1 MVEETQTNTS
11 EPTRFTTRFVWVSAV
26 LTFVVASYVALR
38 IYGPSVRPDELG
50 FLINGQLLI
59 GRDETPLSDAF
70 RSFYPIGFSFVT
82 ALAALIGRTLSRE
95 FRIALFFNFAFVALT
110 ARILSLFV
118 RKYFALSRNYSRVIG
133 IAVALMPLVA
143 ANALFAWSESLNILG
158 FTVLIYCAF
167 NYCVDNSRSS
177 AIALALIAPFL
188 AVTHGRFTLVL
199 PFTVLLLVIAPVAIK
214 TFRSSFKTIVLS
226 VVLSFVTYFALAKSN
241 LWLRN
246 ELYQG
251 AAGKEGRLK
260 NKLLDTANW
269 GSIVRALGGQNWYLI
284 ATSFGLVL
292 VGAWILFQYTFT
304 TERRLRPGLA
314 MASLFTIGAIGII
327 ELTSA
332 LNLVKVIR
340 PDHVVYG
347 RYSGVVSPLLIAIA
361 LSALITSPQKTRALW
376 WKSIAL
382 IPVLALFLILLSRA
396 DIMQRLLQQG
406 EFFARPNAI
415 GLDWA
420 VKTTKPSS
428 LFVLSSIFVVLAI
441 VMYLIHRFADKAF
454 ITFFVVVALF
464 FTGYTV
470 TQTVMNY
477 RDYLPDLVLDNE
489 AINRGAK
496 VVGFDTGAYGGQSFY
511 DYRYLLHPVQAQR
524 FNLVYGVP
532 DDMNCFIG
540 SKERPPFDGNWTIG
554 PSEPSTGLI
563 LWVRDGL
570 DSC

>member
-1 MVEETQTNTS
+1 VVEETHVETV
-11 EPTRFTTRFVWVSAV
+11 EPTLFATRFVWVSAFI
-26 LTFVVASYVALR
+26 TFVVAAFVAVR

-82 ALAALIGRTLSRE
+82 AFAALIGRTLSRE
-95 FRIALFFNFAFVALT
+95 FRITVFINFAFVALT
-110 ARILSLFV
+110 AHVLSLYTH
-118 RKYFALSRNYSRVIG
+118 KYFSLSGKYSRVVS

-158 FTVLIYCAF
+158 FTALVYFAF
-167 NYCVDNSRSS
+167 NYCVDNTRSS

-199 PFTVLLLVIAPVAIK
+199 PLAVLLIVIAPAVNK
-214 TFRSSFKTIVLS
+214 TFRRSMSTIVGAVILS
-226 VVLSFVTYFALAKSN
+226 TFTYLLLAKAN

-246 ELYQG
+246 ELYLG

-260 NKLLDTANW
+260 NKLFDTANW
-269 GSIVRALGGQNWYLI
+269 GNIVRALGGQNWYLF
-284 ATSFGLVL
+284 ATSFGLVF
-292 VGAWILFQYTFT
+292 VGALILLKHLTS
-304 TERRLRPGLA
+304 TERRERSGLA
-314 MASLFTIGAIGII
+314 LASLFTLGAVGVI

-332 LNLVKVIR
+332 LNLVKIIR

-347 RYSGVVSPLLIAIA
+347 RYSGVVSPILIAIA

-396 DIMQRLLQQG
+396 DIMHRLLQQG

-415 GLDWA
+415 ALDWA
-420 VKTTKPSS
+420 IKSTKPSS
-428 LFVLSSIFVVLAI
+428 LFVLSSLFVVLAI
-441 VMYLIHRFADKAF
+441 AMFLIHRFAEKSF

-470 TQTVMNY
+470 TQTVRNY
-477 RDYLPDLVLDNE
+477 RDYLPELVLDNE

-496 VVGFDTGAYGGQSFY
+496 VVGFDTGSYGGQSFY
-511 DYRYLLHPVQAQR
+511 DYRYLLHPVQARR
-524 FNLVYGVP
+524 FELIYGVP
-532 DDMNCFIG
+532 DDINCYIG
-540 SKERPPFDGNWTIG
+540 SKERPPFDGNWVVG

>member
-1 MVEETQTNTS
+1 MVKETQNNSS
-11 EPTRFTTRFVWVSAV
+11 EPTLFTTRFVWVSAF
-26 LTFVVASYVALR
+26 LTFVVASYIALS

-59 GRDETPLSDAF
+59 GRHETPLSDAF

-82 ALAALIGRTLSRE
+82 AFAALVGRTLSRE
-95 FRIALFFNFAFVALT
+95 FRITLFINFAFVALT
-110 ARILSLFV
+110 AYVLCLYT
-118 RKYFALSRNYSRVIG
+118 RKYFALSRNYSRVVS

-158 FTVLIYCAF
+158 FTALVYFAF
-167 NYCVDNSRSS
+167 NYCVDNTRGS

-199 PFTVLLLVIAPVAIK
+199 PLTVLLLVIAPAVNKA
-214 TFRSSFKTIVLS
+214 FRASILTTIGSVLFS
-226 VVLSFVTYFALAKSN
+226 AFTYFMLAKAN

-246 ELYQG
+246 ELYLG

-260 NKLLDTANW
+260 NKLLDTENW
-269 GSIVRALGGQNWYLI
+269 GNIIRALGGQNWYLF
-284 ATSFGLVL
+284 ATSFGLVF
-292 VGAWILFQYTFT
+292 VGALILFKYLTFS
-304 TERRLRPGLA
+304 ERRLHPGLA
-314 MASLFTIGAIGII
+314 VASLFTLSAIAII
-327 ELTSA
+327 ELTAA
-332 LNLVKVIR
+332 LNLVKIIR

-347 RYSGVVSPLLIAIA
+347 RYVGVVSPILIAIA
-361 LSALITSPQKTRALW
+361 LSALITAPQRTRSLW

-382 IPVLALFLILLSRA
+382 IPAFAFFLVLLSRA
-396 DIMQRLLQQG
+396 DVLHRLLQQG
-406 EFFARPNAI
+406 GFFARPNAI

-420 VKTTKPSS
+420 IKTTKPSS
-428 LFVLSSIFVVLAI
+428 FLVLSSIFVLLGIAL
-441 VMYLIHRFADKAF
+441 YLVHRFAEKLF
-454 ITFFVVVALF
+454 MSFFVAIALF
-464 FTGYTV
+464 FTSYTT
-470 TQTVMNY
+470 TQTVRNY

-489 AINRGAK
+489 AISRGAR

-532 DDMNCFIG
+532 NDINCFIG
-540 SKERPPFDGNWTIG
+540 SKERPPFDEYWAVG
-554 PSEPSTGLI
+554 PVEPSTGLI

>member
-1 MVEETQTNTS
+1 MVKEPQATTS

-82 ALAALIGRTLSRE
+82 GFAALIGRTMSRE

-110 ARILSLFV
+110 AHFLSLYT
-118 RKYFALSRNYSRVIG
+118 RKYFGLTRNYSRVIG

-158 FTVLIYCAF
+158 FTVLVYCAF
-167 NYCVDNSRSS
+167 NYCVNNSRSS

-199 PFTVLLLVIAPVAIK
+199 PLTVLLLVIAPAVNKA
-214 TFRSSFKTIVLS
+214 FRASILTTIGSVL
-226 VVLSFVTYFALAKSN
+226 LSALTYFMLAKAN

-246 ELYQG
+246 ELYLG

-260 NKLLDTANW
+260 DKLFDTANW
-269 GSIVRALGGQNWYLI
+269 GNIVRALGGQNWYLF
-284 ATSFGLVL
+284 ATSFGLVI
-292 VGAWILFQYTFT
+292 VGALILFKHLAAS
-304 TERRLRPGLA
+304 ERRLHPGLA
-314 MASLFTIGAIGII
+314 LASLFTLGAIAII

-332 LNLVKVIR
+332 LNLVKIIR

-361 LSALITSPQKTRALW
+361 LSALITAPQKTRSLW
-376 WKSIAL
+376 WKSIVL
-382 IPVLALFLILLSRA
+382 IPTFALFLVVLSRT
-396 DIMQRLLQQG
+396 DIMHQLLKQG

-420 VKTTKPSS
+420 IKATKPSS
-428 LFVLSSIFVVLAI
+428 LFVLSLIFVVLASAL
-441 VMYLIHRFADKAF
+441 YLVHRFAGKSF
-454 ITFFVVVALF
+454 ITFFVVIALF
-464 FTGYTV
+464 FTGYTT
-470 TQTVMNY
+470 TQTVRNY

-489 AINRGAK
+489 AINRGAQA
-496 VVGFDTGAYGGQSFY
+496 VGFDTGSYGGQSFY
-511 DYRYLLHPVQAQR
+511 DYRYLLHPVQARR
-524 FNLVYGVP
+524 FDLVYGVP
-532 DDMNCFIG
+532 DDINCFIG
-540 SKERPPFDGNWTIG
+540 SKERPPFDGNWAVG
-554 PSEPSTGLI
+554 PTEPSTGLI

>member
-1 MVEETQTNTS
+1 MVEETHVATS
-11 EPTRFTTRFVWVSAV
+11 EPTLFTTRFVWVSAV

-82 ALAALIGRTLSRE
+82 AFAALIGRTMSRE
-95 FRIALFFNFAFVALT
+95 FRITLFINFAFVALT
-110 ARILSLFV
+110 AHFLSLYT
-118 RKYFALSRNYSRVIG
+118 RKYFGLTRNYSRVIG

-167 NYCVDNSRSS
+167 NYCVDNSRSY

-199 PFTVLLLVIAPVAIK
+199 PLTVLLLVVAPVVNKA
-214 TFRSSFKTIVLS
+214 FRASILTTIGSVL
-226 VVLSFVTYFALAKSN
+226 LSAFTYFMLAKAN

-246 ELYQG
+246 ELYLG

-260 NKLLDTANW
+260 NKLFDTANW
-269 GSIVRALGGQNWYLI
+269 GNIVRALGGQNWYLF
-284 ATSFGLVL
+284 ATSFGLVF
-292 VGAWILFQYTFT
+292 VGALILLKHLTS
-304 TERRLRPGLA
+304 TERRERSGLA
-314 MASLFTIGAIGII
+314 LASLFTLGAVGII

-396 DIMQRLLQQG
+396 DILHRLLQQG
-406 EFFARPNAI
+406 KFFARPNAI

-441 VMYLIHRFADKAF
+441 AMFLIHRFAEKSF

-470 TQTVMNY
+470 TQTVRNY
-477 RDYLPDLVLDNE
+477 RDYLPELVLDNE

-496 VVGFDTGAYGGQSFY
+496 VVGFDTGSYGGQSFN
-511 DYRYLLHPVQAQR
+511 DYRYLLHPVQARR
-524 FNLVYGVP
+524 FNLIYGVP
-532 DDMNCFIG
+532 DDINCYIG
-540 SKERPPFDGNWTIG
+540 SKERPPFEGNWVVG

>member
-1 MVEETQTNTS
+1 MVEETHVETV
-11 EPTRFTTRFVWVSAV
+11 EPTLFTTRFVWVSAII
-26 LTFVVASYVALR
+26 TFVVAAFVAVR

-82 ALAALIGRTLSRE
+82 AFAALIGRTLSRE
-95 FRIALFFNFAFVALT
+95 FRITLFINFAFVALT
-110 ARILSLFV
+110 AHVLSLYT
-118 RKYFALSRNYSRVIG
+118 RKYFALTRNYSRVVS

-158 FTVLIYCAF
+158 FTALVYFAF
-167 NYCVDNSRSS
+167 NYCVDNTRSS

-199 PFTVLLLVIAPVAIK
+199 PLTVMLLVIAPAVNK
-214 TFRSSFKTIVLS
+214 SFRRSVSTIVGAVILS
-226 VVLSFVTYFALAKSN
+226 ALTYLLLAKAN

-246 ELYQG
+246 ELYLG

-260 NKLLDTANW
+260 NKLFDTANW
-269 GSIVRALGGQNWYLI
+269 GNIVRALGGQNWYLF
-284 ATSFGLVL
+284 ATSFGLVF
-292 VGAWILFQYTFT
+292 VGALILLKHITS
-304 TERRLRPGLA
+304 TERRERSGLA
-314 MASLFTIGAIGII
+314 LASLFTLGAVGVI

-332 LNLVKVIR
+332 LNLVKIIR

-347 RYSGVVSPLLIAIA
+347 RYSGVVSPILIAIA

-382 IPVLALFLILLSRA
+382 IPVLALFLVLLSRA
-396 DIMQRLLQQG
+396 DILHRLLQQG

-420 VKTTKPSS
+420 IKSTKPSS
-428 LFVLSSIFVVLAI
+428 LFVLSSIFVILAI
-441 VMYLIHRFADKAF
+441 AMYLIHRFAEKSF

-470 TQTVMNY
+470 TQTVRNY
-477 RDYLPDLVLDNE
+477 RDYLPELVLDNE
-489 AINRGAK
+489 AINRGAQ
-496 VVGFDTGAYGGQSFY
+496 VVGFDTGSYGGQSFY
-511 DYRYLLHPVQAQR
+511 DYRYLLHPVQARR
-524 FNLVYGVP
+524 FELIYGVP
-532 DDMNCFIG
+532 DDINCYIG
-540 SKERPPFDGNWTIG
+540 SKERPPFDGNWAVG

>member
-1 MVEETQTNTS
+1 MVEETHVATS
-11 EPTRFTTRFVWVSAV
+11 EPTLFTTRFVWVSAV

-59 GRDETPLSDAF
+59 GRNETPLSDEF

-82 ALAALIGRTLSRE
+82 AFAALIGRTMSRE
-95 FRIALFFNFAFVALT
+95 FRISLFFNFAFVALT
-110 ARILSLFV
+110 AHFLSLYT
-118 RKYFALSRNYSRVIG
+118 RKYFALSRNYSRVLG

-158 FTVLIYCAF
+158 FTVLVYCAF
-167 NYCVDNSRSS
+167 NYCVDSSRGS

-199 PFTVLLLVIAPVAIK
+199 PLTVLLLVIAPAVNKA
-214 TFRSSFKTIVLS
+214 FRASILTTSGS
-226 VVLSFVTYFALAKSN
+226 VVLAAFTYLMLAKAN

-246 ELYQG
+246 ELYLG

-260 NKLLDTANW
+260 DKLFDTANW
-269 GSIVRALGGQNWYLI
+269 GNIVRALGGQNWYLF
-284 ATSFGLVL
+284 ATSFGLVI
-292 VGAWILFQYTFT
+292 VGALILLKHLTT
-304 TERRLRPGLA
+304 TERRTRPGFAL
-314 MASLFTIGAIGII
+314 ASLFTLGAIGII
-327 ELTSA
+327 QLTSA
-332 LNLVKVIR
+332 LNLVKIIR

-347 RYSGVVSPLLIAIA
+347 RYSGVVSPILIAIA
-361 LSALITSPQKTRALW
+361 LSALIVSPQKTRALW

-382 IPVLALFLILLSRA
+382 IPVLALFLVILSRA
-396 DIMQRLLQQG
+396 DIMHRLLEKG

-428 LFVLSSIFVVLAI
+428 LFVLSSIFVVLAL
-441 VMYLIHRFADKAF
+441 VMYLTHRFAEKSF
-454 ITFFVVVALF
+454 ITFFVVIALF
-464 FTGYTV
+464 FTGYTT
-470 TQTVMNY
+470 TQTVRNY
-477 RDYLPDLVLDNE
+477 RDYLPELILDNE
-489 AINRGAK
+489 AINRGAQ

-524 FNLVYGVP
+524 FNLIYGVP

-540 SKERPPFDGNWTIG
+540 SKERPPFDGNWAVG
-554 PSEPSTGLI
+554 PTEPSTGLI
-563 LWVRDGL
+563 LWLRDGL

>member
-1 MVEETQTNTS
+1 MVEETHVATS
-11 EPTRFTTRFVWVSAV
+11 EPTLFTTRFVWVSAV

-59 GRDETPLSDAF
+59 GRNETPLSDEF

-82 ALAALIGRTLSRE
+82 AFAALIGRTMSRE
-95 FRIALFFNFAFVALT
+95 FRISLFFNFAFVALT
-110 ARILSLFV
+110 AHFLSLYT
-118 RKYFALSRNYSRVIG
+118 RKYFALSRNYSRVLG

-158 FTVLIYCAF
+158 FTVLVYCAF
-167 NYCVDNSRSS
+167 NYCVDNSRGS

-199 PFTVLLLVIAPVAIK
+199 PLTVLLLVIAPAVNKA
-214 TFRSSFKTIVLS
+214 FRASILTTIGSVL
-226 VVLSFVTYFALAKSN
+226 LSAFTYLMLAKAN

-246 ELYQG
+246 ELYLG

-260 NKLLDTANW
+260 DKLFDTANW
-269 GSIVRALGGQNWYLI
+269 GNIVRALGGQNWYLF
-284 ATSFGLVL
+284 ATSFGLVI
-292 VGAWILFQYTFT
+292 VGALILLKHLTT
-304 TERRLRPGLA
+304 TERRTRPGFAL
-314 MASLFTIGAIGII
+314 ASLFTLGAVGII

-347 RYSGVVSPLLIAIA
+347 RYSGVVSPILIAIA
-361 LSALITSPQKTRALW
+361 LSALITAPQKTRSLW
-376 WKSIAL
+376 WKSIVL
-382 IPVLALFLILLSRA
+382 IPALALFLVLLSRA
-396 DIMQRLLQQG
+396 DVLHRMLQQG
-406 EFFARPNAI
+406 DFFARPNAI

-420 VKTTKPSS
+420 IKATKPSS
-428 LFVLSSIFVVLAI
+428 FFVLSSIFALLGSAL
-441 VMYLIHRFADKAF
+441 YLVHRFAEKSF
-454 ITFFVVVALF
+454 ISFFVVIALF
-464 FTGYTV
+464 FTGYTT
-470 TQTVMNY
+470 TQTVRNY

-489 AINRGAK
+489 AIHRGAK

-524 FNLVYGVP
+524 FNLIYGVP
-532 DDMNCFIG
+532 DDINCFIG
-540 SKERPPFDGNWTIG
+540 SKERPPFDGNWTVG

-563 LWVRDGL
+563 LWLRDGL

>member
-1 MVEETQTNTS
+1 MVEETHVATS
-11 EPTRFTTRFVWVSAV
+11 EPTLFTTRFVWVSAV

-59 GRDETPLSDAF
+59 GRNETPLSDEF

-82 ALAALIGRTLSRE
+82 AFAALIGRTMSRE
-95 FRIALFFNFAFVALT
+95 FRISLFFNFAFVALT
-110 ARILSLFV
+110 AHFLSLYT
-118 RKYFALSRNYSRVIG
+118 RKYFALSRNYSRVLG

-158 FTVLIYCAF
+158 FTVLVYCAF
-167 NYCVDNSRSS
+167 NYCVDNSRGS

-199 PFTVLLLVIAPVAIK
+199 PLTVLLLVIAPAVNKA
-214 TFRSSFKTIVLS
+214 FRASILTTIGSLVLAA
-226 VVLSFVTYFALAKSN
+226 FTYLMLAKAN

-246 ELYQG
+246 ELYLG

-260 NKLLDTANW
+260 DKLFDTANW
-269 GSIVRALGGQNWYLI
+269 GNIVRALGGQNWYLF
-284 ATSFGLVL
+284 ATSFGLVI
-292 VGAWILFQYTFT
+292 VGALILLKHLTS
-304 TERRLRPGLA
+304 TERRTRPGFAL
-314 MASLFTIGAIGII
+314 ASLFTLGAIGII
-327 ELTSA
+327 QLTSA
-332 LNLVKVIR
+332 LNLVKIIR

-347 RYSGVVSPLLIAIA
+347 RYSGVVSPILIAIA
-361 LSALITSPQKTRALW
+361 LSALIVSPQKTRALW
-376 WKSIAL
+376 WKSIVL
-382 IPVLALFLILLSRA
+382 IPALALFLVLLSRA
-396 DIMQRLLQQG
+396 DIMHRLLEKG

-428 LFVLSSIFVVLAI
+428 LFVLSSIFVVLAL
-441 VMYLIHRFADKAF
+441 VMYLTHRFAEKSF
-454 ITFFVVVALF
+454 ITVFVVIALF
-464 FTGYTV
+464 FTGYTT
-470 TQTVMNY
+470 TQTVRNY
-477 RDYLPDLVLDNE
+477 RDYLPELILDNE

-496 VVGFDTGAYGGQSFY
+496 VVGFDTGSYGGQSFY

-524 FNLVYGVP
+524 FDLIYGVP
-532 DDMNCFIG
+532 DDINCYIG
-540 SKERPPFDGNWTIG
+540 AKERPPFDGNWTVG

>member
-1 MVEETQTNTS
+1 MVEETHVATS
-11 EPTRFTTRFVWVSAV
+11 EPTLFTTRFVWVSAV

-59 GRDETPLSDAF
+59 GRNETPLSDEF

-82 ALAALIGRTLSRE
+82 AFAALIGRTMSRE
-95 FRIALFFNFAFVALT
+95 FRISLFFNFAFVALT
-110 ARILSLFV
+110 AHFLSLYT
-118 RKYFALSRNYSRVIG
+118 RKYFALSRNYSRVLG

-158 FTVLIYCAF
+158 FTVLVYCAF
-167 NYCVDNSRSS
+167 NYCVDSSRGS

-199 PFTVLLLVIAPVAIK
+199 PLTVLLLVIAPAVNKA
-214 TFRSSFKTIVLS
+214 FRASILTTSGS
-226 VVLSFVTYFALAKSN
+226 VVLAAFTYLMLAKAN

-246 ELYQG
+246 ELYLG

-260 NKLLDTANW
+260 DKLFDTANW
-269 GSIVRALGGQNWYLI
+269 GNIVRALGGQNWYLF
-284 ATSFGLVL
+284 ATSFGLVI
-292 VGAWILFQYTFT
+292 VGALILLKHLTT
-304 TERRLRPGLA
+304 TERRTRPGFAL
-314 MASLFTIGAIGII
+314 ASLFTLGAIGII
-327 ELTSA
+327 QLTSA
-332 LNLVKVIR
+332 LNLVKIIR

-347 RYSGVVSPLLIAIA
+347 RYSGVVSPILIAIA
-361 LSALITSPQKTRALW
+361 LSALIVSPQKTRALW

-382 IPVLALFLILLSRA
+382 IPVLALFLVLLSRA
-396 DIMQRLLQQG
+396 DIMHRLLEKG

-428 LFVLSSIFVVLAI
+428 LFVLSSIFVVLAL
-441 VMYLIHRFADKAF
+441 VMYLTHRFAEKSF
-454 ITFFVVVALF
+454 ITVFVFIALF
-464 FTGYTV
+464 FTGYTT
-470 TQTVMNY
+470 TQTVRNY
-477 RDYLPDLVLDNE
+477 RDYLPELILDNE

-496 VVGFDTGAYGGQSFY
+496 VVGFDTGSYGGQSFY

-524 FNLVYGVP
+524 FDLIYGVP
-532 DDMNCFIG
+532 DDINCYIG
-540 SKERPPFDGNWTIG
+540 AKERPPFDGNWTVG

>member
-1 MVEETQTNTS
+1 MVKESLPNTS
-11 EPTRFTTRFVWVSAV
+11 EPTRFTTRFVWVSAA
-26 LTFVVASYVALR
+26 LTFVTASYVALR

-82 ALAALIGRTLSRE
+82 ALAALIGRTMSRE

-110 ARILSLFV
+110 AHFLSLYT
-118 RKYFALSRNYSRVIG
+118 RKYFGLTRNYSRVIG

-167 NYCVDNSRSS
+167 NYCVDNSRSY

-199 PFTVLLLVIAPVAIK
+199 PLTVLLLVIAPAVNKA
-214 TFRSSFKTIVLS
+214 FRASLLTTIGSVL
-226 VVLSFVTYFALAKSN
+226 LSAFTYFMLAKAN

-246 ELYQG
+246 ELYLG

-260 NKLLDTANW
+260 DKLFDTANW
-269 GSIVRALGGQNWYLI
+269 GNIVRALGGQNWYLF
-284 ATSFGLVL
+284 ATSFGLVI
-292 VGAWILFQYTFT
+292 VGALILLKLLTAS
-304 TERRLRPGLA
+304 ERRSHPGLA
-314 MASLFTIGAIGII
+314 VASLFTLGAIAII

-332 LNLVKVIR
+332 LNLVKIIR

-347 RYSGVVSPLLIAIA
+347 RYSGVVSPILVAIA
-361 LSALITSPQKTRALW
+361 LSALITAPQKTRSLW
-376 WKSIAL
+376 WKCIVL
-382 IPVLALFLILLSRA
+382 IPTLALFLVLLSRT
-396 DIMQRLLQQG
+396 DIMHQLLKQG
-406 EFFARPNAI
+406 RFFARPNAI

-420 VKTTKPSS
+420 VKATKPSS
-428 LFVLSSIFVVLAI
+428 LFVLSLIFVVLASAL
-441 VMYLIHRFADKAF
+441 YLIHRFAEKSF
-454 ITFFVVVALF
+454 ICFFVVIALF
-464 FTGYTV
+464 FTGYTA
-470 TQTVMNY
+470 TQTVRNY
-477 RDYLPDLVLDNE
+477 RDYLPDLILDNE
-489 AINRGAK
+489 AISRGAQ
-496 VVGFDTGAYGGQSFY
+496 VVGFDTGAYSGQNFY

-532 DDMNCFIG
+532 DDINCFIG
-540 SKERPPFDGNWTIG
+540 SKERPPFDGNWAVG
-554 PSEPSTGLI
+554 PTEPSTGLI

>member
-11 EPTRFTTRFVWVSAV
+11 EPTLFTTRFVWVSSI
-26 LTFVVASYVALR
+26 LTFVVAAFVALR

-59 GRDETPLSDAF
+59 GLDETPLSDAF

-110 ARILSLFV
+110 AHFLSLYT
-118 RKYFALSRNYSRVIG
+118 RKYFGLTRSYSRVIG

-167 NYCVDNSRSS
+167 NYCVDNSRGS

-199 PFTVLLLVIAPVAIK
+199 PLTVLLFVIAPVAIK
-214 TFRSSFKTIVLS
+214 TFRSSFKTIILS

-260 NKLLDTANW
+260 NKLFDTANW
-269 GSIVRALGGQNWYLI
+269 GNIVRALGGQNWYLI

-304 TERRLRPGLA
+304 AERRLRPGLA
-314 MASLFTIGAIGII
+314 MASLFTLGAIGII

-347 RYSGVVSPLLIAIA
+347 RYSGVISPLLISIA
-361 LSALITSPQKTRALW
+361 LSALITSPQKTRTLW

-396 DIMQRLLQQG
+396 DVMHRLLQQG

-428 LFVLSSIFVVLAI
+428 LFVLSSIFVVLSI
-441 VMYLIHRFADKAF
+441 VMYLIHRFANKAF

-532 DDMNCFIG
+532 DDINCFIG
-540 SKERPPFDGNWTIG
+540 SKERPPFDGNWAVG
-554 PSEPSTGLI
+554 PIEPSTGLI
-563 LWVRDGL
+563 LWLRDGL

>member
-1 MVEETQTNTS
+1 MVKEPLPNTS

-82 ALAALIGRTLSRE
+82 AFAALIGRTMSRE

-110 ARILSLFV
+110 AHFLSLYT
-118 RKYFALSRNYSRVIG
+118 RKYFGLTRNYSRVIG

-158 FTVLIYCAF
+158 FTVLVYCAF

-199 PFTVLLLVIAPVAIK
+199 PLTVLLLVIAPAANK
-214 TFRSSFKTIVLS
+214 AFRASILTTTGSVL
-226 VVLSFVTYFALAKSN
+226 LSAFTYFMLAKAN

-246 ELYQG
+246 ELYLG

-260 NKLLDTANW
+260 DKLFDTANW
-269 GSIVRALGGQNWYLI
+269 GNIVRALGGQNWYLF
-284 ATSFGLVL
+284 ATSFGLVI
-292 VGAWILFQYTFT
+292 VGALILLKLLTAS
-304 TERRLRPGLA
+304 ERRLHPGLA
-314 MASLFTIGAIGII
+314 VASLFTLGAIAII

-332 LNLVKVIR
+332 LNLVKIIR

-347 RYSGVVSPLLIAIA
+347 RYSGVISPILVAIA
-361 LSALITSPQKTRALW
+361 LSALITAPQKTRSLW
-376 WKSIAL
+376 WKCIVL
-382 IPVLALFLILLSRA
+382 IPTLALFLVLLSRT
-396 DIMQRLLQQG
+396 DIMHQLLKQG
-406 EFFARPNAI
+406 GFFARPNAI

-420 VKTTKPSS
+420 IKATKPSS
-428 LFVLSSIFVVLAI
+428 LFALSLIFVVLASAL
-441 VMYLIHRFADKAF
+441 YLVHRFAGKSF
-454 ITFFVVVALF
+454 ITFFVVIALF
-464 FTGYTV
+464 FTGYTT
-470 TQTVMNY
+470 TQTVRNY

-489 AINRGAK
+489 AISRGAQ

-532 DDMNCFIG
+532 DDINCFIG
-540 SKERPPFDGNWTIG
+540 SKERPPFDGNWAVG
-554 PSEPSTGLI
+554 PTEPSTGLI
-563 LWVRDGL
+563 LWLRDGL

>member
-1 MVEETQTNTS
+1 MVEETHLETV
-11 EPTRFTTRFVWVSAV
+11 EPTLFTTRFVWVSA
-26 LTFVVASYVALR
+26 LITFVVAAFVAVR

-82 ALAALIGRTLSRE
+82 AFAALIGRTLSRE
-95 FRIALFFNFAFVALT
+95 FRITLFINFAFVALT
-110 ARILSLFV
+110 AHVLSLYI
-118 RKYFALSRNYSRVIG
+118 RKYFALTRNYSRVVS

-158 FTVLIYCAF
+158 FTALVYFAF
-167 NYCVDNSRSS
+167 NYCVDNTRSS

-199 PFTVLLLVIAPVAIK
+199 PLTVMLLVIAPAVNK
-214 TFRSSFKTIVLS
+214 SFRRSVSTIVGAVILS
-226 VVLSFVTYFALAKSN
+226 ALTYLLLAKAN

-246 ELYQG
+246 ELYLG

-260 NKLLDTANW
+260 NKLFDTANW
-269 GSIVRALGGQNWYLI
+269 GNIVRALGGQNWYLF
-284 ATSFGLVL
+284 ATSFGLVF
-292 VGAWILFQYTFT
+292 VGALILLKHIT
-304 TERRLRPGLA
+304 TAERRERSGLA
-314 MASLFTIGAIGII
+314 LASLFTLGAVGVI

-332 LNLVKVIR
+332 LNLVKIIR

-347 RYSGVVSPLLIAIA
+347 RYSGVVSPILIAIA

-396 DIMQRLLQQG
+396 DILHRLLQQG

-420 VKTTKPSS
+420 IKSIKPSS
-428 LFVLSSIFVVLAI
+428 LFVLSSIFVILAI
-441 VMYLIHRFADKAF
+441 AMYLIHRFAEKSF

-470 TQTVMNY
+470 TQTVRNY
-477 RDYLPDLVLDNE
+477 RDYLPELVLDNE
-489 AINRGAK
+489 AINRGAQ
-496 VVGFDTGAYGGQSFY
+496 VVGFDTGSYGGQSFY
-511 DYRYLLHPVQAQR
+511 DYRYLLHPVQARR
-524 FNLVYGVP
+524 FELIYGVP
-532 DDMNCFIG
+532 DDINCYIG
-540 SKERPPFDGNWTIG
+540 SKDRPPFDGNWAVG

>member
-1 MVEETQTNTS
+1 MVEETHVATS
-11 EPTRFTTRFVWVSAV
+11 EPTLFTTRVVWVSAV

-82 ALAALIGRTLSRE
+82 AFAALIGRTMSRE
-95 FRIALFFNFAFVALT
+95 FRITLFINFAFVALT
-110 ARILSLFV
+110 AHFLSLYT
-118 RKYFALSRNYSRVIG
+118 RKYFGLTRNYSRVIG

-167 NYCVDNSRSS
+167 NYCVDNSRSY

-199 PFTVLLLVIAPVAIK
+199 PLTVLLLVVAPVVNKA
-214 TFRSSFKTIVLS
+214 FRASILTTIGSVL
-226 VVLSFVTYFALAKSN
+226 LSAFTYFMLAKAN

-246 ELYQG
+246 ELYLG

-260 NKLLDTANW
+260 NKLFDTANW
-269 GSIVRALGGQNWYLI
+269 GNIVRALGGQNWYLF
-284 ATSFGLVL
+284 ATSFGLVF
-292 VGAWILFQYTFT
+292 VGALILLKHLTS
-304 TERRLRPGLA
+304 TERRERSGLA
-314 MASLFTIGAIGII
+314 LASLFTLGAVGII

-361 LSALITSPQKTRALW
+361 LSALITAPQKTRSLW
-376 WKSIAL
+376 WKSIVL
-382 IPVLALFLILLSRA
+382 IPALALFLVLLSRA
-396 DIMQRLLQQG
+396 DVLHRMLQQG
-406 EFFARPNAI
+406 DFFARPNAI

-441 VMYLIHRFADKAF
+441 AMFLIHRFAEKSF

-464 FTGYTV
+464 FTGYTT
-470 TQTVMNY
+470 TQTVRNY

-489 AINRGAK
+489 AIHRGAK

-524 FNLVYGVP
+524 FNLIYGVP
-532 DDMNCFIG
+532 DDINCYIG

>member
-1 MVEETQTNTS
+1 MVEETHVATS
-11 EPTRFTTRFVWVSAV
+11 EPTLFTTRFVWVSAV

-59 GRDETPLSDAF
+59 GRNETPLSDEF

-82 ALAALIGRTLSRE
+82 AFAALIGRTMSRE
-95 FRIALFFNFAFVALT
+95 FRISLFFNFAFVALT
-110 ARILSLFV
+110 AHFLSLYT
-118 RKYFALSRNYSRVIG
+118 RKYFALSRNYSRVLG

-158 FTVLIYCAF
+158 FTVLVYCAF
-167 NYCVDNSRSS
+167 NYCVDNSRGS

-199 PFTVLLLVIAPVAIK
+199 PLTVLLLVIAPAVNKA
-214 TFRSSFKTIVLS
+214 FRASILTTSGS
-226 VVLSFVTYFALAKSN
+226 VVLAAFTYLMLAKAN

-246 ELYQG
+246 ELYLG

-260 NKLLDTANW
+260 DKLFDTANW
-269 GSIVRALGGQNWYLI
+269 GNIVRALGGQNWYLF
-284 ATSFGLVL
+284 ATSFGLVI
-292 VGAWILFQYTFT
+292 VGALILLKHLTT
-304 TERRLRPGLA
+304 TERRTRPGFAL
-314 MASLFTIGAIGII
+314 ASLFTLGAIGII
-327 ELTSA
+327 QLTSA
-332 LNLVKVIR
+332 LNLVKIIR

-347 RYSGVVSPLLIAIA
+347 RYSGVVSPILIAIA
-361 LSALITSPQKTRALW
+361 LSALIVSPQKTRALW

-382 IPVLALFLILLSRA
+382 IPVLALFLVILSRA
-396 DIMQRLLQQG
+396 DIMHRLLEKG

-428 LFVLSSIFVVLAI
+428 LFVLSSIFVVLAL
-441 VMYLIHRFADKAF
+441 VMYLTHRFAEKSF
-454 ITFFVVVALF
+454 ITVFVVIALF
-464 FTGYTV
+464 FTGYTT
-470 TQTVMNY
+470 TQTVRNY
-477 RDYLPDLVLDNE
+477 RDYLPELILDNE

-496 VVGFDTGAYGGQSFY
+496 VVGFDTGSYGGQSFY

-524 FNLVYGVP
+524 FDLIYGVP
-532 DDMNCFIG
+532 DDINCYIG
-540 SKERPPFDGNWTIG
+540 AKERPPFDGNWTVG

>member
-1 MVEETQTNTS
+1 MVEETHVATS
-11 EPTRFTTRFVWVSAV
+11 EPTLFTTRFVWVSAV

-82 ALAALIGRTLSRE
+82 AFAALIGRTMSRE
-95 FRIALFFNFAFVALT
+95 FRITLFINFAFVALT
-110 ARILSLFV
+110 AHFLSLYT
-118 RKYFALSRNYSRVIG
+118 RKYFGLTRNYSRVIG

-167 NYCVDNSRSS
+167 SYCVDNSRSY

-199 PFTVLLLVIAPVAIK
+199 PLTVLLLVVAPVVNKA
-214 TFRSSFKTIVLS
+214 FRASILTTIGSVL
-226 VVLSFVTYFALAKSN
+226 LSAFTYFMLAKAN

-246 ELYQG
+246 ELYLG

-260 NKLLDTANW
+260 DKLFDTANW
-269 GSIVRALGGQNWYLI
+269 GNIVRALGGQNWYLF
-284 ATSFGLVL
+284 ATSFGLVI
-292 VGAWILFQYTFT
+292 VGALILFKHLTAS
-304 TERRLRPGLA
+304 ERRLHPGFA
-314 MASLFTIGAIGII
+314 VASLFTLGAIAII

-332 LNLVKVIR
+332 LNLVKIIR

-347 RYSGVVSPLLIAIA
+347 RYSGVVSPILIAIA
-361 LSALITSPQKTRALW
+361 LSALITAPQKTRSLW

-382 IPVLALFLILLSRA
+382 IPVLALFLVILSRA
-396 DIMQRLLQQG
+396 DIMHRLLEKG

-428 LFVLSSIFVVLAI
+428 LFVLSSIFVVLAL
-441 VMYLIHRFADKAF
+441 VMYLTHRFAEKSF
-454 ITFFVVVALF
+454 ITVFVFIALF
-464 FTGYTV
+464 FTGYTT
-470 TQTVMNY
+470 TQTVRNY
-477 RDYLPDLVLDNE
+477 RDYLPELILDNE

-496 VVGFDTGAYGGQSFY
+496 VVGFDTGSYGGQSFY

-524 FNLVYGVP
+524 FDLIYGVP
-532 DDMNCFIG
+532 DDINCFIG
-540 SKERPPFDGNWTIG
+540 SKERPPFDGNWAVG
-554 PSEPSTGLI
+554 PTEPSTGLI
-563 LWVRDGL
+563 LWLRDGL

>member
-1 MVEETQTNTS
+1 MVEETHVATS
-11 EPTRFTTRFVWVSAV
+11 EPTLFTTRFVWVSAV

-59 GRDETPLSDAF
+59 GRNETPLSDEF

-82 ALAALIGRTLSRE
+82 AFAALIGRTMSRE
-95 FRIALFFNFAFVALT
+95 FRISLFFNFAFVALT
-110 ARILSLFV
+110 AHFLSLYT
-118 RKYFALSRNYSRVIG
+118 RKYFALSRNYSRVLG

-158 FTVLIYCAF
+158 FTVLVYCAF
-167 NYCVDNSRSS
+167 NYCVDNSRGS

-199 PFTVLLLVIAPVAIK
+199 PLTVLLLVIAPAVNKA
-214 TFRSSFKTIVLS
+214 FRASILTTSGS
-226 VVLSFVTYFALAKSN
+226 VVLAAFTYLMLAKAN

-246 ELYQG
+246 ELYLG

-260 NKLLDTANW
+260 DKLFDTANW
-269 GSIVRALGGQNWYLI
+269 GNIVRALGGQNWYLF
-284 ATSFGLVL
+284 ATSFGLVI
-292 VGAWILFQYTFT
+292 VGALILLKHLTT
-304 TERRLRPGLA
+304 TERRTRPGFAL
-314 MASLFTIGAIGII
+314 ASLFTLGAIGII
-327 ELTSA
+327 QLTSA
-332 LNLVKVIR
+332 LNLVKIIR

-347 RYSGVVSPLLIAIA
+347 RYSGVVSPILIAIA
-361 LSALITSPQKTRALW
+361 LSALIVSPQKTRALW

-382 IPVLALFLILLSRA
+382 IPVLALFLVILSRA
-396 DIMQRLLQQG
+396 DIMHRLLEKG

-428 LFVLSSIFVVLAI
+428 LFVLSSIFVVLAL
-441 VMYLIHRFADKAF
+441 VMYLTHRFAEKSF
-454 ITFFVVVALF
+454 ITVFVFIALF
-464 FTGYTV
+464 FTGYTT
-470 TQTVMNY
+470 TQTVRNY
-477 RDYLPDLVLDNE
+477 RDYLPELILDNE

-496 VVGFDTGAYGGQSFY
+496 VVGFDTGSYGGQSFY

-524 FNLVYGVP
+524 FDLIYGVP
-532 DDMNCFIG
+532 DDINCYIG
-540 SKERPPFDGNWTIG
+540 AKERPPFDGNWTVG

>member
-1 MVEETQTNTS
+1 MVEETHVATS
-11 EPTRFTTRFVWVSAV
+11 EPTLFTTRFVWVSAV

-59 GRDETPLSDAF
+59 GRNETSLSDEF

-82 ALAALIGRTLSRE
+82 AFAALIGRTMSRE

-110 ARILSLFV
+110 AHFLSLYT
-118 RKYFALSRNYSRVIG
+118 RKYFALSRNYSRVLG

-158 FTVLIYCAF
+158 FTVLVYCAF
-167 NYCVDNSRSS
+167 NYCVDNSRGS

-199 PFTVLLLVIAPVAIK
+199 PLTVLLLVIAPAVNK
-214 TFRSSFKTIVLS
+214 SFRASILTTIGSVL
-226 VVLSFVTYFALAKSN
+226 LSAFTYLMLAKAN

-246 ELYQG
+246 ELYLG

-260 NKLLDTANW
+260 DKLFDTANW
-269 GSIVRALGGQNWYLI
+269 GNIVRALGGQNWYLF
-284 ATSFGLVL
+284 ATSFGLVI
-292 VGAWILFQYTFT
+292 VGALILLKHLTT
-304 TERRLRPGLA
+304 TERRTRPGFAL
-314 MASLFTIGAIGII
+314 ASLFTLGAIGII
-327 ELTSA
+327 QLTSA
-332 LNLVKVIR
+332 LNLVKIIR

-347 RYSGVVSPLLIAIA
+347 RYSGVVSPILIAIA
-361 LSALITSPQKTRALW
+361 LSALIVSPQKTRALW

-382 IPVLALFLILLSRA
+382 IPVLALFLVILSRA
-396 DIMQRLLQQG
+396 DIMHRLLEKG

-428 LFVLSSIFVVLAI
+428 LFVLSSIFVVLAL
-441 VMYLIHRFADKAF
+441 VMYLTHRFAEKSF
-454 ITFFVVVALF
+454 ITVFVFIALF
-464 FTGYTV
+464 FTGYTT
-470 TQTVMNY
+470 TQTVRNY
-477 RDYLPDLVLDNE
+477 RDYLPELILDNE

-496 VVGFDTGAYGGQSFY
+496 VVGFDTGSYGGQSFY

-524 FNLVYGVP
+524 FDLIYGVP
-532 DDMNCFIG
+532 DDINCYIG
-540 SKERPPFDGNWTIG
+540 AKERPPFDGNWTVG

>member
-1 MVEETQTNTS
+1 MVEETHVETA
-11 EPTRFTTRFVWVSAV
+11 EPTLFTTRFVWVSA
-26 LTFVVASYVALR
+26 LITFVVAAFVAVR

-82 ALAALIGRTLSRE
+82 AFAALIGRTLSRE
-95 FRIALFFNFAFVALT
+95 FRITLFINFAFVALT
-110 ARILSLFV
+110 AHVLSLYI
-118 RKYFALSRNYSRVIG
+118 RKYFALTRNYSRVVS

-158 FTVLIYCAF
+158 FTALVYFAF
-167 NYCVDNSRSS
+167 NYCVDNTRSS

-199 PFTVLLLVIAPVAIK
+199 PLTVMLLVIAPAVNK
-214 TFRSSFKTIVLS
+214 SFRRSISTIVGAVILS
-226 VVLSFVTYFALAKSN
+226 AFTYLLLAKAN

-246 ELYQG
+246 ELYLG

-260 NKLLDTANW
+260 NKLFDTANW
-269 GSIVRALGGQNWYLI
+269 GNIVRALGGQNWYLF
-284 ATSFGLVL
+284 ATSFGLVF
-292 VGAWILFQYTFT
+292 VGALILLKHIT
-304 TERRLRPGLA
+304 TAERRERSGLA
-314 MASLFTIGAIGII
+314 LASLFTLGAVGVI

-332 LNLVKVIR
+332 LNLVKIIR

-347 RYSGVVSPLLIAIA
+347 RYSGVVSPILIAIA

-396 DIMQRLLQQG
+396 DILHRLLQQG

-420 VKTTKPSS
+420 IKSTKPSS
-428 LFVLSSIFVVLAI
+428 LFVLSSIFVILAI
-441 VMYLIHRFADKAF
+441 AMYLIHQFAEKSF

-470 TQTVMNY
+470 TQTVRNY
-477 RDYLPDLVLDNE
+477 RDYLPELVLDNE

-496 VVGFDTGAYGGQSFY
+496 VVGFDTGSYGGQNFY
-511 DYRYLLHPVQAQR
+511 DYRYLLHPVQARR
-524 FNLVYGVP
+524 FELIYGVP
-532 DDMNCFIG
+532 DDINCYIG
-540 SKERPPFDGNWTIG
+540 SKERPPFDGNWVVG

-563 LWVRDGL
+563 LWVRNGL

>member
-1 MVEETQTNTS
+1 MVKEPQATTS

-26 LTFVVASYVALR
+26 LTFVAASYVALR

-82 ALAALIGRTLSRE
+82 AFAALIGRTMSRE

-110 ARILSLFV
+110 AHFLSLYT
-118 RKYFALSRNYSRVIG
+118 RKYFGLTRNYSRVIG

-158 FTVLIYCAF
+158 FTVLVYCAF
-167 NYCVDNSRSS
+167 NYCANNSRSS

-199 PFTVLLLVIAPVAIK
+199 PLTVLLLVIAPVVNKA
-214 TFRSSFKTIVLS
+214 FRTSILTTVGSVL
-226 VVLSFVTYFALAKSN
+226 LSAFTYFMLAKAN

-246 ELYQG
+246 ELYLG

-260 NKLLDTANW
+260 DKLFDTANW
-269 GSIVRALGGQNWYLI
+269 GNIVRALGGQNWYLF
-284 ATSFGLVL
+284 ATSFGLVI
-292 VGAWILFQYTFT
+292 VGALILFKHLTAS
-304 TERRLRPGLA
+304 ERRLHPGLA
-314 MASLFTIGAIGII
+314 VASLFTLGAIGII

-332 LNLVKVIR
+332 LNLVKIIR

-347 RYSGVVSPLLIAIA
+347 RYSGVVSPILIAIA
-361 LSALITSPQKTRALW
+361 LSALITAPQKTRSLW
-376 WKSIAL
+376 WKCIVL
-382 IPVLALFLILLSRA
+382 IPALALFLVVLSRA
-396 DIMQRLLQQG
+396 DVLHRMLQQG

-420 VKTTKPSS
+420 IKTTKPSS
-428 LFVLSSIFVVLAI
+428 FLVLSSIFVLLGSAL
-441 VMYLIHRFADKAF
+441 YLVHRYAEKSF
-454 ITFFVVVALF
+454 ITFFVVFALF
-464 FTGYTV
+464 FTGYTT
-470 TQTVMNY
+470 TQTVRNY

-489 AINRGAK
+489 AINRGALA
-496 VVGFDTGAYGGQSFY
+496 VGFDTGSYGGQSFY
-511 DYRYLLHPVQAQR
+511 DYRYLLHPVQARR
-524 FNLVYGVP
+524 FDLLYGVP
-532 DDMNCFIG
+532 DDINCFIG
-540 SKERPPFDGNWTIG
+540 SKERPPFDGNWAVG
-554 PSEPSTGLI
+554 PTEPSTGLI

>member
-1 MVEETQTNTS
+1 MVEETHVATS
-11 EPTRFTTRFVWVSAV
+11 EPTLFTTRFVWVSAV

-82 ALAALIGRTLSRE
+82 AFAALIGRTMSRE
-95 FRIALFFNFAFVALT
+95 FRITLFINFAFVALT
-110 ARILSLFV
+110 AHFLSLYT
-118 RKYFALSRNYSRVIG
+118 RKYFGLTRNYSRVIG

-167 NYCVDNSRSS
+167 NYCVDNSRSY

-199 PFTVLLLVIAPVAIK
+199 PLTVLLLVVAPVVNKA
-214 TFRSSFKTIVLS
+214 FRASILTTIGSVL
-226 VVLSFVTYFALAKSN
+226 LSAFTYFMLAKAN

-246 ELYQG
+246 ELYLG

-260 NKLLDTANW
+260 DKLFDTANW
-269 GSIVRALGGQNWYLI
+269 GNIVRALGGQNWYLF
-284 ATSFGLVL
+284 ATSFGLVI
-292 VGAWILFQYTFT
+292 VGALILFKHLTAS
-304 TERRLRPGLA
+304 ERRLHPGFA
-314 MASLFTIGAIGII
+314 VASLFTLGAIAII

-332 LNLVKVIR
+332 LNLVKIIR

-347 RYSGVVSPLLIAIA
+347 RYSGVVSPILIAIA
-361 LSALITSPQKTRALW
+361 LSALITAPQKTRSLW
-376 WKSIAL
+376 WKSIVL
-382 IPVLALFLILLSRA
+382 IPALALFLVLLSRA
-396 DIMQRLLQQG
+396 DVLHRMLQQG
-406 EFFARPNAI
+406 DFFARPNAI

-420 VKTTKPSS
+420 IKATKPSS
-428 LFVLSSIFVVLAI
+428 FFVLSSIFALLGSAL
-441 VMYLIHRFADKAF
+441 YLVHRFAEKSF
-454 ITFFVVVALF
+454 ISFFVVIALF
-464 FTGYTV
+464 FTGYTT
-470 TQTVMNY
+470 TQTVRNY

-489 AINRGAK
+489 AINRGAQA
-496 VVGFDTGAYGGQSFY
+496 VGFDTGAYGGQSFY

-524 FNLVYGVP
+524 FNLIYGVP
-532 DDMNCFIG
+532 DDINCYIG
-540 SKERPPFDGNWTIG
+540 AKERPPFDGNWTVG

>member
-1 MVEETQTNTS
+1 VVEETRVETV
-11 EPTRFTTRFVWVSAV
+11 EPTLFTTRFVWVSA
-26 LTFVVASYVALR
+26 LITFVVAAFVALR

-59 GRDETPLSDAF
+59 GRNETPLSDAF

-82 ALAALIGRTLSRE
+82 AFAALIGRTLSRE
-95 FRIALFFNFAFVALT
+95 FRITLFFNFAFVALT
-110 ARILSLFV
+110 AHVLSLYTH
-118 RKYFALSRNYSRVIG
+118 KYFSLSRKYSRVVS

-158 FTVLIYCAF
+158 FTALVYFAF
-167 NYCVDNSRSS
+167 NYCVDNTRSS

-199 PFTVLLLVIAPVAIK
+199 PLAVLLLVIAPGVNK
-214 TFRSSFKTIVLS
+214 SFRRSMSTIVGAVILS
-226 VVLSFVTYFALAKSN
+226 TFTYLLLAKAN

-246 ELYQG
+246 ELYLG

-260 NKLLDTANW
+260 NKLFDTANW
-269 GSIVRALGGQNWYLI
+269 GNIVRALGGQNWYLF
-284 ATSFGLVL
+284 ATSFGLVV
-292 VGAWILFQYTFT
+292 VGALILLKHLTS
-304 TERRLRPGLA
+304 TERRERSGLA
-314 MASLFTIGAIGII
+314 LASLFTLGAIGII

-396 DIMQRLLQQG
+396 DILHRLLQQG

-428 LFVLSSIFVVLAI
+428 LFVLSSIFVILAI
-441 VMYLIHRFADKAF
+441 AMFLIHRFAEKSF

-470 TQTVMNY
+470 TQTVRNY
-477 RDYLPDLVLDNE
+477 RDYLPELVLDNE

-496 VVGFDTGAYGGQSFY
+496 VVGFDTGSYGGQSFY
-511 DYRYLLHPVQAQR
+511 DYRYLLHPVQARR
-524 FNLVYGVP
+524 FELIYGVP
-532 DDMNCFIG
+532 DDINCYIG
-540 SKERPPFDGNWTIG
+540 SKERPPFDGNWVVG
-554 PSEPSTGLI
+554 PREPSTGLI

>member
-1 MVEETQTNTS
+1 MVEETHVETA
-11 EPTRFTTRFVWVSAV
+11 EPTLFTTRFVWVSA
-26 LTFVVASYVALR
+26 LITFVVAAFVAVR

-82 ALAALIGRTLSRE
+82 AFAALIGRTLSRE
-95 FRIALFFNFAFVALT
+95 FRITLFINFAFVALT
-110 ARILSLFV
+110 AHVLSLYI
-118 RKYFALSRNYSRVIG
+118 RKYFALTRNYSRVVS

-158 FTVLIYCAF
+158 FTALVYFAF
-167 NYCVDNSRSS
+167 NYCVDNTRSS

-199 PFTVLLLVIAPVAIK
+199 PLTVMLLVIAPAVNK
-214 TFRSSFKTIVLS
+214 SFRRSVSTIVGAVILS
-226 VVLSFVTYFALAKSN
+226 ALTYLLLAKAN

-246 ELYQG
+246 ELYLG

-260 NKLLDTANW
+260 NKLFDTANW
-269 GSIVRALGGQNWYLI
+269 GNIVRALGGQNWYLF
-284 ATSFGLVL
+284 ATSFGLVF
-292 VGAWILFQYTFT
+292 VGALILLKHIT
-304 TERRLRPGLA
+304 TAERRERSGLA
-314 MASLFTIGAIGII
+314 LASLFTLGAVGVI

-332 LNLVKVIR
+332 LNLVKIIR

-347 RYSGVVSPLLIAIA
+347 RYSGVVSPILIAIA

-396 DIMQRLLQQG
+396 DILHRLLQQG

-420 VKTTKPSS
+420 IKSTKPSS
-428 LFVLSSIFVVLAI
+428 LFVLSSIFVILAI
-441 VMYLIHRFADKAF
+441 AMYLIHQFAEKSF

-470 TQTVMNY
+470 TQTVRNY
-477 RDYLPDLVLDNE
+477 RDYLPELVLDNE
-489 AINRGAK
+489 AINRGAQ

-511 DYRYLLHPVQAQR
+511 DYRYLLHPVQARR
-524 FNLVYGVP
+524 FELIYGVP
-532 DDMNCFIG
+532 DDINCYIG
-540 SKERPPFDGNWTIG
+540 SKDRPPFDGNWAVG

-563 LWVRDGL
+563 LWVRNGL

>member
-1 MVEETQTNTS
+1 MVEETHVATS
-11 EPTRFTTRFVWVSAV
+11 EPTLFTTRFVWVSAV

-82 ALAALIGRTLSRE
+82 AFAALIGRTMSRE
-95 FRIALFFNFAFVALT
+95 FRITLFINFAFVALT
-110 ARILSLFV
+110 AHFLSLYT
-118 RKYFALSRNYSRVIG
+118 RKYFGLTRKYSRVIG

-167 NYCVDNSRSS
+167 NYYVDNSRSY

-199 PFTVLLLVIAPVAIK
+199 PLTVLLLVVAPVVNKA
-214 TFRSSFKTIVLS
+214 FRASILTTIGSVL
-226 VVLSFVTYFALAKSN
+226 LSAFTYFMLAKAN

-246 ELYQG
+246 ELYLG

-260 NKLLDTANW
+260 NKLFDTANW
-269 GSIVRALGGQNWYLI
+269 GNIVRALGGQNWYLF
-284 ATSFGLVL
+284 ATSFGLVF
-292 VGAWILFQYTFT
+292 VGALILLKHLTS
-304 TERRLRPGLA
+304 TERRERSGLA
-314 MASLFTIGAIGII
+314 LASLFTLGAVGII

-361 LSALITSPQKTRALW
+361 LSALITAPQKTRSLW
-376 WKSIAL
+376 WKSIVL
-382 IPVLALFLILLSRA
+382 IPALALFLVLLSRA
-396 DIMQRLLQQG
+396 DVLHRMLQQG
-406 EFFARPNAI
+406 DFFARPNAI

-441 VMYLIHRFADKAF
+441 AMFLIHRFAEKSF

-464 FTGYTV
+464 FTGYTT
-470 TQTVMNY
+470 TQTVRNY

-489 AINRGAK
+489 AIHRGAK

-524 FNLVYGVP
+524 FNLIYGVP
-532 DDMNCFIG
+532 DDINCYIG
-540 SKERPPFDGNWTIG
+540 AKERPPFDGNWTVG

>member
-1 MVEETQTNTS
+1 MVEETHVATS
-11 EPTRFTTRFVWVSAV
+11 EPTLFTTRFVWVSAV

-59 GRDETPLSDAF
+59 GRNETPLSDEF

-82 ALAALIGRTLSRE
+82 AFAALIGRTLSRE
-95 FRIALFFNFAFVALT
+95 FRISLFFNFAFVALT
-110 ARILSLFV
+110 ALFLSLYT
-118 RKYFALSRNYSRVIG
+118 RKYFGLTRNYSRVLG

-158 FTVLIYCAF
+158 FTVLVYCAF
-167 NYCVDNSRSS
+167 NYCVDNSRGS

-199 PFTVLLLVIAPVAIK
+199 PLTVLLLVIAPAVNKA
-214 TFRSSFKTIVLS
+214 FRASILTTIGF
-226 VVLSFVTYFALAKSN
+226 VVLAAFTYLMLAKAN

-246 ELYQG
+246 ELYLG

-260 NKLLDTANW
+260 DKLFDTANW
-269 GSIVRALGGQNWYLI
+269 GNIVRALGGQNWYLF
-284 ATSFGLVL
+284 ATSFGLVI
-292 VGAWILFQYTFT
+292 VGALILLKHLTS
-304 TERRLRPGLA
+304 TERRTRPGFAL
-314 MASLFTIGAIGII
+314 ASLFTLGAIGII
-327 ELTSA
+327 QLTSA
-332 LNLVKVIR
+332 LNLVKIIR

-347 RYSGVVSPLLIAIA
+347 RYSGVVSPILIAIA
-361 LSALITSPQKTRALW
+361 LSALIVSPQKTRALW
-376 WKSIAL
+376 WKSIVL
-382 IPVLALFLILLSRA
+382 IPVLALFLVLLSRA
-396 DIMQRLLQQG
+396 DIMHRLLEKG

-428 LFVLSSIFVVLAI
+428 LFVLSSIFVVLAL
-441 VMYLIHRFADKAF
+441 VMYLTHRFAEKSF
-454 ITFFVVVALF
+454 ITVFVVIALF
-464 FTGYTV
+464 FTGYTT
-470 TQTVMNY
+470 TQTVRNY
-477 RDYLPDLVLDNE
+477 RDYLPELILDNE

-496 VVGFDTGAYGGQSFY
+496 VVGFDTGSYGGQSFY

-524 FNLVYGVP
+524 FDLIYGVP
-532 DDMNCFIG
+532 DDINCYIG
-540 SKERPPFDGNWTIG
+540 AKERPPFDGNWTVG

>member
-1 MVEETQTNTS
+1 MVEETHVATS
-11 EPTRFTTRFVWVSAV
+11 EPTLFTTRFVWVSAV

-59 GRDETPLSDAF
+59 GRNETSLSDEF

-82 ALAALIGRTLSRE
+82 AFAALIGRTMSRE
-95 FRIALFFNFAFVALT
+95 FRISLFFNFAFVALT
-110 ARILSLFV
+110 AHFLSLYT
-118 RKYFALSRNYSRVIG
+118 RKYFALSRNYSRVLG

-158 FTVLIYCAF
+158 FTVLVYCAF
-167 NYCVDNSRSS
+167 NYCVDNSRGS

-199 PFTVLLLVIAPVAIK
+199 PLTVLLLVIAPAVNKA
-214 TFRSSFKTIVLS
+214 FRASILTTSGS
-226 VVLSFVTYFALAKSN
+226 VVLAAFTYLMLAKAN

-246 ELYQG
+246 ELYLG

-260 NKLLDTANW
+260 DKLFDTANW
-269 GSIVRALGGQNWYLI
+269 GNIVRALGGQNWYLF
-284 ATSFGLVL
+284 ATSFGLVI
-292 VGAWILFQYTFT
+292 VGALILLKHLTT
-304 TERRLRPGLA
+304 TERRTRPGFAL
-314 MASLFTIGAIGII
+314 ASLFTLGAIGII
-327 ELTSA
+327 QLTSA
-332 LNLVKVIR
+332 LNLVKIIR

-347 RYSGVVSPLLIAIA
+347 RYSGVVSPILIAIA
-361 LSALITSPQKTRALW
+361 LSALIVSPQKTRALW

-382 IPVLALFLILLSRA
+382 IPVLALFLVLLSRA
-396 DIMQRLLQQG
+396 DIMHRLLEKG

-428 LFVLSSIFVVLAI
+428 LFVLSSIFVVLAL
-441 VMYLIHRFADKAF
+441 VMYLTHRFAEKSF
-454 ITFFVVVALF
+454 ITVFVVIALF
-464 FTGYTV
+464 FTGYTT
-470 TQTVMNY
+470 TQTVRNY
-477 RDYLPDLVLDNE
+477 RDYLPELILDNE

-496 VVGFDTGAYGGQSFY
+496 VVGFDTGSYGGQSFY

-524 FNLVYGVP
+524 FNLIYGVP
-532 DDMNCFIG
+532 DDINCYIG

>member
-1 MVEETQTNTS
+1 MVEETHVATS
-11 EPTRFTTRFVWVSAV
+11 EPTLFTTRFVWVSAV

-59 GRDETPLSDAF
+59 GRNETPLSDEF

-82 ALAALIGRTLSRE
+82 AFAALIGRTMSRE
-95 FRIALFFNFAFVALT
+95 FRISLFFNFAFVALT
-110 ARILSLFV
+110 AHFLSLYT
-118 RKYFALSRNYSRVIG
+118 RKYFALSRNYSRVLG

-158 FTVLIYCAF
+158 FTVLVYCAF
-167 NYCVDNSRSS
+167 NYCVDNSRGS

-199 PFTVLLLVIAPVAIK
+199 PLTVLLLVIAPAVNKA
-214 TFRSSFKTIVLS
+214 FRASILTTSGS
-226 VVLSFVTYFALAKSN
+226 VVLAAFTYLMLAKAN

-246 ELYQG
+246 ELYLG

-260 NKLLDTANW
+260 DKLFDTANW
-269 GSIVRALGGQNWYLI
+269 GNIVRALGGQNWYLF
-284 ATSFGLVL
+284 ATSFGLVI
-292 VGAWILFQYTFT
+292 VGALILLKHLTT
-304 TERRLRPGLA
+304 TERRTRPGFAL
-314 MASLFTIGAIGII
+314 ASLFTLGAIGII
-327 ELTSA
+327 QLTSA
-332 LNLVKVIR
+332 LNLVKIIR

-347 RYSGVVSPLLIAIA
+347 RYSGVVSPILIAIA
-361 LSALITSPQKTRALW
+361 LSALIVSPQKTRALW

-382 IPVLALFLILLSRA
+382 IPVLALFLVILSRA
-396 DIMQRLLQQG
+396 DIMHQLLKQG

-428 LFVLSSIFVVLAI
+428 LFVLSSIFVVLAL
-441 VMYLIHRFADKAF
+441 VMYLTHRFAEKSF
-454 ITFFVVVALF
+454 ITVFVVIALF
-464 FTGYTV
+464 FTGYTT
-470 TQTVMNY
+470 TQTVRNY
-477 RDYLPDLVLDNE
+477 RDYLPELILDNE

-496 VVGFDTGAYGGQSFY
+496 VVGFDTGSYGGQSFY

-524 FNLVYGVP
+524 FNLIYGVP
-532 DDMNCFIG
+532 DDINCYIG

>member
-1 MVEETQTNTS
+1 MVEETHVATS
-11 EPTRFTTRFVWVSAV
+11 EPTLFTTRFVWVSAV

-59 GRDETPLSDAF
+59 GRNETPLSDEF

-82 ALAALIGRTLSRE
+82 AFAALIGRTMSRE
-95 FRIALFFNFAFVALT
+95 FRISLFFNFAFVALT
-110 ARILSLFV
+110 AHFLSLYT
-118 RKYFALSRNYSRVIG
+118 RKYFALSRNYSRVLG

-158 FTVLIYCAF
+158 FTVLVYCAF
-167 NYCVDNSRSS
+167 NYCVDSSRGS

-199 PFTVLLLVIAPVAIK
+199 PLTVLLLVIAPAVNKA
-214 TFRSSFKTIVLS
+214 FRASILTTSGS
-226 VVLSFVTYFALAKSN
+226 VVLAAFTYLMLAKAN

-246 ELYQG
+246 ELYLG

-260 NKLLDTANW
+260 DKLFDTANW
-269 GSIVRALGGQNWYLI
+269 GNIVRALGGQNWYLF
-284 ATSFGLVL
+284 ATSFGLVI
-292 VGAWILFQYTFT
+292 VGVLILLKHLTS
-304 TERRLRPGLA
+304 TERRTRPGFAL
-314 MASLFTIGAIGII
+314 ASLFTLGAIGII
-327 ELTSA
+327 QLTSA
-332 LNLVKVIR
+332 LNLVKIIR

-347 RYSGVVSPLLIAIA
+347 RYSGVVSPILIAIA
-361 LSALITSPQKTRALW
+361 LSALIVSPQKTRALW

-382 IPVLALFLILLSRA
+382 SPVLALFLVLLSRA
-396 DIMQRLLQQG
+396 DIMHRLLEKG

-428 LFVLSSIFVVLAI
+428 LFVLSSIFVVLAL
-441 VMYLIHRFADKAF
+441 VMYLTHRFAEKSF
-454 ITFFVVVALF
+454 ITVFVFIALF
-464 FTGYTV
+464 FTGYTT
-470 TQTVMNY
+470 TQTVRNY
-477 RDYLPDLVLDNE
+477 RDYLPELILDNE

-496 VVGFDTGAYGGQSFY
+496 VVGFDTGSYGGQSFY

-524 FNLVYGVP
+524 FDLIYGVP
-532 DDMNCFIG
+532 DDINCYIG
-540 SKERPPFDGNWTIG
+540 AKERPPFDGNWTVG